1 MDFIAFILAWII
13 TFGAPVQGQIGGGLD
28 PSTGTFICSK
38 VGGTYCDGK
47 SMETATLI
55 SCLSLSVAEF
65 HWCNAQLVN
74 ALPDDFKQSALCYQ
88 SSESAGDAVCA
99 FNGTGYYLDGS
110 SISLPETLLSNL
122 EPLDNPAEPE
132 LSSLGTATQ
141 GTAVPDLTSGTFR
154 MSTVVTPTPRNTITK
169 STTPDPTTV
178 NDPGCPAF
186 IPTKTIRPSTIVRH
200 GSSTSKTTVVLASYR
215 STVYTTKTIQMM
227 LATTKSSTPN
237 TLYPVSVVTM
247 AVGDSSNAAVS
258 PSLVH
263 TTVFGTLPHTGL
275 SRTANAAPP
284 YSGQG
289 AFVALLAFAAAVF

>member
-74 ALPDDFKQSALCYQ
+74 VLPEDFKQSALCYQ

-99 FNGTGYYLDGS
+99 FNGTGYLLDGS
-110 SISLPETLLSNL
+110 SVSLPETLLSNL
-122 EPLDNPAEPE
+122 EPLGNPAEPK

-141 GTAVPDLTSGTFR
+141 GIAAASLTSGTFR

-186 IPTKTIRPSTIVRH
+186 IPTKTIRPSTIVQQ